1 MLLEELGVLS
11 TAQDLTSASTTDSE
25 NVIDLGAFVDL
36 GFTDMWLIVETE
48 TIATG
53 DGSDTFQFQ
62 LVISEETTLDTNIQV
77 VSRTVTGF
85 ASADLANVNRTILA
99 VEVGQL
105 IGELQEATTDRYL
118 GLIST
123 ISDGATISINAA
135 ISPSKPRTKDNT
147 QVTRSN
153 IGLPS

>member
-11 TAQDLTSASTTDSE
+11 TAQDLTVGATDSE
-25 NVIDLGAFVDL
+25 NVIDLGAIADV
-36 GFTDMWLIVETE
+36 GYGEMWLTIETE

-53 DGSDTFQFQ
+53 DSADTFKFQ
-62 LVISEETTLDTNIQV
+62 LVISEETTLDTNIEV

-85 ASADLANVNRTILA
+85 ASEELANVDRQILM

-105 IGELQEATTDRYL
+105 IGELKIATTDRYL

-123 ISDGATISINAA
+123 ISAGATISINAA
-135 ISPSKPRTKDNT
+135 MSPSKPRTRDNT

-153 IGLPS
+153 IGVPT

>member
-1 MLLEELGVLS
+1 MILEELSVLS
-11 TAQDLTSASTTDSE
+11 TAQDLTVGATDSE
-25 NVIDLGAFVDL
+25 NVIDLGAIADV
-36 GFTDMWLIVETE
+36 GYGEMWLTIETE

-53 DGSDTFQFQ
+53 DSADTFKFQ
-62 LVISEETTLDTNIQV
+62 LVISEETTLDTNIEV

-85 ASADLANVNRTILA
+85 ASEELANVDRQILM

-105 IGELQEATTDRYL
+105 IGELKIATTDRYL

-123 ISDGATISINAA
+123 ISAGATISINAA
-135 ISPSKPRTKDNT
+135 MSPSKPRTRDNT

-153 IGLPS
+153 IGVPT